1 MEVTR
6 TFSDTRS
13 LYEGRVGLLPT
24 LGFFHEGHL
33 ALMDLLRSQ
42 CDTLVVS
49 LFVNPTQFDDSSDFE
64 AYPRDEERDT
74 ELAHQHDVDLLFAPP
89 VEEVY
94 RGISQTTVEVTG
106 VTDEME
112 GRHRPGHFV
121 GVATVVA
128 KLFAGLQPDV
138 AMFGRKDAQQLA
150 VLRAM
155 VNDLR
160 FPIEIVE
167 APVVREPDGL
177 ALSSRN
183 VRLSRGERERAL
195 AISRGLF
202 QAAEQVDAGER
213 DADRLEG
220 TVTRSMRGLDID
232 YVKLASQATMKPIP
246 ALDQPAVLAVA
257 ATVGSVRLIDNIA
270 FDFPDGRP
278 QADRG
283 MILDEPSSLT
293 PHQPP
298 SGTAE

>member
-6 TFSDTRS
+6 TFDETRGR
-13 LYEGRVGLLPT
+13 YNGRVGLVPT
-24 LGFFHEGHL
+24 LGYFHEGHL
-33 ALMDLLRSQ
+33 RLMDILREQ

-49 LFVNPTQFDDSSDFE
+49 LFVNPTQFNETEDFD
-64 AYPRDEERDT
+64 AYPRDEERDRG
-74 ELAHQHDVDLLFAPP
+74 LAADHAVDVLFAPD

-94 RGISQTTVEVTG
+94 PGPSITTVEVIG

-155 VNDLR
+155 VRDLR

-167 APVVREPDGL
+167 APIIREPDGL

-183 VRLSRGERERAL
+183 VRLSRNDRYAAL

-213 DADRLEG
+213 RGDRLEG
-220 TVTRSMRGLDID
+220 TVERSMKGLDVD
-232 YVKLASQATMKPIP
+232 YVKLASQETMKPIES
-246 ALDQPAVLAVA
+246 LDRLAVLAVA
-257 ATVGSVRLIDNIA
+257 ARVGSVRLIDNIA
-270 FDFPDGRP
+270 FDIVDGRP
-278 QADRG
+278 IPDRG
-283 MILDEPSSLT
+283 ILLDERSSLT
-293 PHQPP
+293 ALP
-298 SGTAE
+298 

>member
-6 TFSDTRS
+6 TFADTRDG
-13 LYEGRVGLLPT
+13 YHGTVGLLPT

-33 ALMDLLRSQ
+33 TLMDLLAEQ

-49 LFVNPTQFDDSSDFE
+49 LFVNPTQFDDERDFE
-64 AYPRDEERDT
+64 AYPRDEERDAS
-74 ELAHQHDVDLLFAPP
+74 LARRHGVDLLFAPP
-89 VEEVY
+89 IEEVY
-94 RGISQTTVEVTG
+94 RGVSMTTVEVTG

-128 KLFAGLQPDV
+128 KLFAGLRPDV

-167 APVVREPDGL
+167 APIVREPDGL

-183 VRLSRGERERAL
+183 VRLDPAEREQAL

-202 QAAEQVDAGER
+202 QAAEQVDGGER
-213 DADRLEG
+213 RAGRLEA
-220 TVTRSMRGLDID
+220 TVERSIGHLDVD
-232 YVKLASQATMKPIP
+232 YVKLASLATMKPIE
-246 ALDQPAVLAVA
+246 ALDRPAVLAVA
-257 ATVGSVRLIDNIA
+257 ANVGSVRLIDNVA
-270 FDFPDGRP
+270 FDFPAGEP
-278 QADRG
+278 VADRG
-283 MILDEPSSLT
+283 ILLDEPSSLSQHIS
-293 PHQPP
+293 HQA
-298 SGTAE
+298 GA

>member
-6 TFSDTRS
+6 TLSETRS
-13 LYEGRVGLLPT
+13 AYAGRVGLLPT
-24 LGFFHEGHL
+24 LGYFHEGHL
-33 ALMDLLRSQ
+33 RLMDLLRDQ

-49 LFVNPTQFDDSSDFE
+49 LFVNPTQFNEADDFE
-64 AYPRDEERDT
+64 AYPRDEERDSR
-74 ELAHQHDVDLLFAPP
+74 LAGDHGVDILFAPDRA
-89 VEEVY
+89 EVY
-94 RGISQTTVEVTG
+94 PGVSVTTVEVIG

-150 VLRAM
+150 VLQAM
-155 VNDLR
+155 VRDLR

-183 VRLSRGERERAL
+183 VRLTKEDRYAAL

-202 QAAEQVDAGER
+202 QASEQVDAGER
-213 DADRLEG
+213 SAARLEG
-220 TVTRSMRGLDID
+220 TVERSMRGLEID
-232 YVKLASQATMKPIP
+232 YVKLASQETMKPI
-246 ALDQPAVLAVA
+246 ADLDRAAVLAVA
-257 ATVGSVRLIDNIA
+257 AHVGSVRLIDNVA
-270 FDFPDGRP
+270 FDIVDGKP
-278 QADRG
+278 KPDRG
-283 MILDEPSSLT
+283 ILLDEASELTALPSS
-293 PHQPP
+293 
-298 SGTAE
+298 

>member
-6 TFSDTRS
+6 TFSDTRER
-13 LYEGRVGLLPT
+13 YRGTVGLLPT
-24 LGFFHEGHL
+24 LGYFHEGHL
-33 ALMDLLRSQ
+33 RLMDLLRER

-49 LFVNPTQFDDSSDFE
+49 LFVNPTQFNEGGDFD
-64 AYPRDEERDT
+64 AYPRDEERDAS
-74 ELAHQHDVDLLFAPP
+74 LANDHDVDLLFAPE
-89 VEEVY
+89 VTEVY
-94 RGISQTTVEVTG
+94 PGPSVTTVEVIG

-150 VLRAM
+150 VLEAM
-155 VNDLR
+155 VRDLR

-183 VRLSRGERERAL
+183 VRLTRHDREMAL
-195 AISRGLF
+195 AISRGLY

-213 DADRLEG
+213 RGDRIEA
-220 TVTRSMRGLDID
+220 TVARSMKNLEVD
-232 YVKLASQATMKPIP
+232 YVKLASRETMKPIDT
-246 ALDQPAVLAVA
+246 LDRPAVLAVA
-257 ATVGSVRLIDNIA
+257 AHAGRVRLIDNIA
-270 FDFPDGRP
+270 FDQIDDKPVP
-278 QADRG
+278 DRG
-283 MILDEPSSLT
+283 ILLDEPSRLT
-293 PHQPP
+293 ALP
-298 SGTAE
+298 

>member
-1 MEVTR
+1 MEVA
-6 TFSDTRS
+6 RS
-13 LYEGRVGLLPT
+13 FADSRARYEGTVGLLPT

-33 ALMDLLRSQ
+33 ALMDLLRDD

-49 LFVNPTQFDDSSDFE
+49 LFVNPTQFNDEADFA
-64 AYPRDEERDT
+64 AYPRDEERDAT
-74 ELAHQHDVDLLFAPP
+74 LALEHSVDVLFAPP

-94 RGISQTTVEVTG
+94 RQVSQTTVEVTG

-128 KLFAGLQPDV
+128 KLFAGLRPDI
-138 AMFGRKDAQQLA
+138 ARFGRKDAQQLA

-155 VNDLR
+155 VTDLR
-160 FPIEIVE
+160 FPIEILE

-183 VRLSRGERERAL
+183 VRLDPREREEAL

-213 DADRLEG
+213 RADRLEA
-220 TVTRSMRGLDID
+220 TVERSIKRLEID
-232 YVKLASQATMKPIP
+232 YVKLASQATMKPISS
-246 ALDQPAVLAVA
+246 LDQPAVLAVA
-257 ATVGSVRLIDNIA
+257 ATVGDVRLIDNVA
-270 FDFPDGRP
+270 FDFPDEKP
-278 QADRG
+278 VPDRG
-283 MILDEPSSLT
+283 ILLGEPSRLT
-293 PHQPP
+293 SQLTEGG
-298 SGTAE
+298 SN